1 MQSIHMPRVDGRYW
15 LAIALASIFGTNL
28 GDLYAHESGL
38 GIVPGIAI
46 LAAIAAGVFFAE
58 RKSDRA
64 TVLFYWLV
72 IIIIRTGATNIADYL
87 AFRVHIPMLILMVV
101 LAGAIAA
108 AAWQQHVAN
117 HGRVASE
124 GGDRLPSTGG
134 VYWAAM
140 LAAGVFGTVA
150 GDYAQHNL
158 GEDIAS
164 AGLAILLIAAFAVRG
179 LKAGH
184 VFSYW
189 ATLALARTTG
199 TALGDWLAES
209 PHVNLGLP
217 VATAISGVAFVL
229 ALTMLP
235 KRTPAYA

>member
-46 LAAIAAGVFFAE
+46 LAAIAAGVFLVE
-58 RKSDRA
+58 RNSDR
-64 TVLFYWLV
+64 TSVLFYWLV

-87 AFRVHIPMLILMVV
+87 AFRVHIPMLPLSIGLAAIL
-101 LAGAIAA
+101 GAF
-108 AAWQQHVAN
+108 AWQQHAAN
-117 HGRVASE
+117 HGAVVPH
-124 GGDRLPSTGG
+124 GGDRLPSTGA
-134 VYWAAM
+134 VYWSAM
-140 LAAGVFGTVA
+140 LVAGVFGTVA

-164 AGLAILLIAAFAVRG
+164 GGLALLLIAVFAVRG

-184 VFSYW
+184 VLSYW

-217 VATAISGVAFVL
+217 VATAISGTAFVL
-229 ALTMLP
+229 VLTLLP
-235 KRTPAYA
+235 KRAADQ